1 MSNSSRPRDYSI
13 EPLCR
18 RSANI
23 DASLLENRILWSA
36 SPIVVIDPEPGLDPN
51 LVESAAVVQQPV
63 SGLTTA
69 PPNRDLR
76 TEPSFEVSSR
86 RLELA
91 FIDAEVHDLER
102 VLQELSSQRNEER
115 DLEIFLLD
123 DDRNGIE
130 QIAEILSG
138 FQDIDAVHLFSHGK
152 DGNVKLGNTW
162 LNNENLSA
170 HASDLT
176 RWAWAMSPH
185 ADLLLYGCDVAR
197 TETGEVFIHALSIL
211 TETDVAASDD
221 NTGSES
227 LGGDWNLE
235 YQLGTITSAMNFSAG
250 FQTNWNSLLAVT
262 AEDPFNTTGLLN
274 GSNGGSGWN
283 TGWSGGGFNL
293 QMNGRSLSDSTG
305 QLLESGGSVR
315 LNLTTT
321 FSTTISERETTASHG
336 NDGTTTWLS
345 FVVEPGDTGLASH
358 MGLEF
363 GSTGVDVAFAGYNGT
378 GFVLEEAGGA
388 SRQTVAGL
396 SAVSGQSFFIVLR
409 IDAVLGNDTIT
420 MYVNPTPGLA
430 SPSTAY
436 SVTKTNLDLGNWTR
450 FAIAGG
456 RGTSVNNAF
465 FDELRI
471 GTSFADVSPALSVAN
486 VAPVITS
493 NGGGNSATLNVAE
506 NSTAV
511 TTIAASD
518 ANLPAPTITYSI
530 TGGDDQ
536 NLFAIDSATGEL
548 EFIAPPNYENPL
560 DANHDNIYLVTVQVS
575 DGSLVDTQTVSIIVT
590 DVNESTTSVTDEYWI
605 GEDQSLSASVSN
617 GWYNNSWTIRQ
628 RISID
633 NSSGATLTDQV
644 ILVQLNSSNI
654 DYSCTQSAGQDLRFI
669 DSDGTVLDYEIES
682 WDEAG
687 TSRVWIRVP
696 QIDGFSGSDFV
707 WMYYGNASATDGQSA
722 EAVWER
728 DATAIVHFG
737 PTVTDSSPEVNPI
750 TVVEAT
756 NSTGYIGQSR
766 SFDGVNDA
774 ISLGSDSEIDDLF
787 TGGGTLSAWIRPE
800 GWGENNYG
808 RIASKA
814 SSTFALSTLGDGWN
828 FQVNG
833 NDGSL
838 LFEYGFSSS
847 VGEWRTAAGS
857 ISLHQWQHVA
867 VVYDSSSA
875 ANNPRIFIDGVEV
888 SVTRSGSPSGTPTSD
903 AALPLRIGNQA
914 LTDDRTFDGLIDE
927 FRAFSTSLTVTQIQ
941 ADYRSMAGT
950 LISIGSPEEGPGGV
964 LNNDADPDSHP
975 LTAVLISGPTHASA
989 FTFQNDGTFSY
1000 TPNANYFGDD
1010 LFVYSV
1016 TDGVHTSGPI
1026 QATIHVSS
1034 RPDGPIITSNGGGST
1049 ALVSITETNSFVT
1062 MVTSTDVDSPSV
1074 LYSMETSLD
1083 SSRFSIHA
1091 TTGQL
1096 QFIAAPSF
1104 ASPTDSNGDNVYLVR
1119 VRVSDGGLY
1128 DEQLIAIHVNP
1139 LPIVVNHDPI
1149 GVVDNYTT
1157 FEDEPLLVVLRGVLA
1172 NDSDPDGDPLKAIL
1186 SSTTSHGDLTLNAD
1200 GSFTYLPDANY
1211 EGIDQF
1217 SYRVFDGNNHSDPT
1231 TVAIVVHAV
1240 NDAPLARDD
1249 FFVML
1254 NDSRLLV
1261 DLPGVL
1267 SNDSDVENDTLSTV
1281 VDRGPLHG
1289 SLLLLSN
1296 GTFEYEPEPGFSGV
1310 DRFTYTST
1318 TTRVD
1323 PIPPP
1328 SRYSS
1333 IFH

>member
-1 MSNSSRPRDYSI
+1 
-13 EPLCR
+13 
-18 RSANI
+18 
-23 DASLLENRILWSA
+23 
-36 SPIVVIDPEPGLDPN
+36 
-51 LVESAAVVQQPV
+51 
-63 SGLTTA
+63 
-69 PPNRDLR
+69 
-76 TEPSFEVSSR
+76 
-86 RLELA
+86 
-91 FIDAEVHDLER
+91 
-102 VLQELSSQRNEER
+102 
-115 DLEIFLLD
+115 
-123 DDRNGIE
+123 
-130 QIAEILSG
+130 
-138 FQDIDAVHLFSHGK
+138 
-152 DGNVKLGNTW
+152 
-162 LNNENLSA
+162 
-170 HASDLT
+170 
-176 RWAWAMSPH
+176 
-185 ADLLLYGCDVAR
+185 
-197 TETGEVFIHALSIL
+197 
-211 TETDVAASDD
+211 
-221 NTGSES
+221 
-227 LGGDWNLE
+227 
-235 YQLGTITSAMNFSAG
+235 
-250 FQTNWNSLLAVT
+250 
-262 AEDPFNTTGLLN
+262 
-274 GSNGGSGWN
+274 
-283 TGWSGGGFNL
+283 
-293 QMNGRSLSDSTG
+293 
-305 QLLESGGSVR
+305 
-315 LNLTTT
+315 
-321 FSTTISERETTASHG
+321 
-336 NDGTTTWLS
+336 
-345 FVVEPGDTGLASH
+345 

-378 GFVLEEAGGA
+378 SFVLEEAGGA
-388 SRQTVAGL
+388 SRQTVAGI
-396 SAVSGQSFFIVLR
+396 SASNGQSYLIVLR
-409 IDAVLGNDTIT
+409 IDAALGNDSIT

-548 EFIAPPNYENPL
+548 EFLAPPNYETPL

-575 DGSLVDTQTVSIIVT
+575 DGSLFDSQAISIIVT
-590 DVNESTTSVTDEYWI
+590 NVNESPTTVTDEYWI
-605 GEDQSLSASVSN
+605 GEDQSLAASVSN
-617 GWYNNSWTIRQ
+617 GWYDNAWNSRQ
-628 RISID
+628 RISLD
-633 NSSGATLTDQV
+633 NSSGATVTDQV
-644 ILVQLNSSNI
+644 ILVQLNSSSI
-654 DYSCTQSAGQDLRFI
+654 DYSRTQSAGQDLRFI
-669 DSDGTVLDYEIES
+669 DRDGTLLDYEIES

-687 TSRVWIRVP
+687 TSRVWVRVP
-696 QIDGFSGSDFV
+696 QIDGFSSSDFV
-707 WMYYGNASATDGQSA
+707 WMYYGNASAAAGQSV
-722 EAVWER
+722 EDVWLR

-814 SSTFALSTLGDGWN
+814 SSTFTLSTLGDGWN

-903 AALPLRIGNQA
+903 AVLPLRIGNQA

-927 FRAFSTSLTVTQIQ
+927 FRAFSTSLTATQIQ
-941 ADYRSMAGT
+941 ADYRSMTGT
-950 LISIGSPEEGPGGV
+950 LISIGTPEEGPGGV
-964 LNNDADPDSHP
+964 LANDADPESQP
-975 LTAVLISGPTHASA
+975 LTAVLISGPSFASA
-989 FTFQNDGTFSY
+989 FNFQNDGTFSY

-1010 LFVYSV
+1010 IFVYSM

-1034 RPDGPIITSNGGGST
+1034 RPDAPIITSNGGGST
-1049 ALVSITETNSFVT
+1049 ALVSITESNSFVT

-1096 QFIAAPSF
+1096 QFISAPSF
-1104 ASPTDSNGDNVYLVR
+1104 ASPTDSNGDNIYWVR

-1157 FEDEPLLVVLRGVLA
+1157 FEDETLLVVLRGVLA
-1172 NDSDPDGDPLKAIL
+1172 NDSDPDGDPVKAIL

-1211 EGIDQF
+1211 EGNDQF
-1217 SYRVFDGNNHSDPT
+1217 SYRVFDGNNYSDPT

-1267 SNDSDVENDTLSTV
+1267 ANDSDVENDTLSTV
-1281 VDRGPLHG
+1281 VDVGPLHG
-1289 SLLLLSN
+1289 TLWMSSN
-1296 GTFEYEPEPGFSGV
+1296 GKFQYEPEPGFSGV
-1310 DRFTYTST
+1310 DRFTYIVNDNQGGSHTATVTLLVDFPLNTVLQRSAVDST
-1318 TTRVD
+1318 TPTDTTSSTTMVASTETSSEKTKATDAQDATVADTILSNLRGMANVVVSDLDSLHSGAQAPIAGQSSSVLDDHSLSTGQTRELKAHQEYVALST
-1323 PIPPP
+1323 
-1328 SRYSS
+1328 SRSAS
-1333 IFH
+1333 ILRTNRSNSIEDLQLGTTRFMVAYDQSLLWQDLASMQRNLGQSQSIDFIEIGSAAGATGAFTIGYVLWTLRSGWLVTTMLAQMPAWGFVNPLIVLDTLDEQDFDDKDGDENDSLESILDHRDSIDQPQPFGRELVAIQELENSASIKFNANFASLQESGLTLTQDASVEGPQT